1 MNKFLRVI
9 TTAVVGVGLILLFL
23 YLCVLNNVDKADIFS
38 QPSYYVVQNYWY
50 VFLAGCGCI
59 VFSLVSCFLSWNK
72 SMDTKIEILPNA
84 VAAQKDE
91 VVSWLSGSS
100 LDTQNQK
107 KVQSKSLPE
116 QQTTEKTLHSHSHA
130 ESDDTHSNLSEQT
143 IGDATVIQNESN
155 ATILDGAEI
164 TILDR
169 DLTSA
174 TTNEET
180 ILENNTEGR

>member
-1 MNKFLRVI
+1 
-9 TTAVVGVGLILLFL
+9 
-23 YLCVLNNVDKADIFS
+23 
-38 QPSYYVVQNYWY
+38 
-50 VFLAGCGCI
+50 
-59 VFSLVSCFLSWNK
+59 
-72 SMDTKIEILPNA
+72 MDTKIEILPNA

-116 QQTTEKTLHSHSHA
+116 QQTTEKTLHSHRHT
-130 ESDDTHSNLSEQT
+130 ESDDTHSILSEQT
-143 IGDATVIQNESN
+143 IGDATVIQKESN

-164 TILDR
+164 TILNR

-180 ILENNTEGR
+180 ILENNTGHVEITASKVSPDRHPKNRKTLPIILISIVALISIFAGILYLRFAEDSGVVSNTTIISELQEALPNCQIVTE